1 MLRHTGIY
9 TPDTRPSLFFLPC
22 WSWPS
27 RAARVSSLVRGIV
40 KLWHLIRRSD
50 KVDLGRIGCRLPGGR
65 ETATRARRGRRF

>member
-40 KLWHLIRRSD
+40 KLWHLIPAKRQGGLGKDTLPVTRRERD
-50 KVDLGRIGCRLPGGR
+50 RD
-65 ETATRARRGRRF
+65 